1 MSYYL
6 KDPDATSDYGIDWTD
21 YLDGRTIV
29 ASSWSVEPIETG
41 GIAIGEASFDGGRS
55 AVRLVGGIAGHGY
68 ILANHV
74 TLSNGS
80 SDDRSVTLRVEQR

>member
-6 KDPDATSDYGIDWTD
+6 KDPDATSDHAIDWTD

-29 ASSWSVEPIETG
+29 ASSWSVEPAEAG
-41 GIAIGEASFDGGRS
+41 GIAIAEASFDGGRA
-55 AVRLVGGIAGHGY
+55 AVRLVGGIVGHAY
-68 ILANHV
+68 CLANRV

-80 SDDRSVTLRVEQR
+80 SDNRSVTLRVEQR